1 MRFSLGRSLHNLT
14 PRWVRQVQ
22 PMYLEL
28 DLPLPLRQ
36 GCEPGRWER
45 DRVSGRLGLGAH
57 VVEAPVELDLLE
69 LLPCPLEAELAEHLT
84 ADADV
89 RREPRHLLHLLAVEV
104 APELGA
110 DPVPLH
116 PVAHGSA
123 DLPHR
128 RPEVVAELD
137 GAAILRLDPGEA
149 AQDGLR
155 HEAEHLVEHTSIPP
169 IPFSLFCTPP
179 PTSNALQTLAH
190 NPSRLAAM
198 PDLST
203 VCLPLSPQPPSTDAA
218 AGGELAGEQPAA
230 AAVTAAAAAVS
241 ASAEAEAAGEAEAES
256 ASGGDGAPVLP
267 VECRWSGRVRSFA
280 AAGEG
285 AAAAAV
291 PACPAPRRGGGK
303 KPSSAPSPSS
313 TVATAPAHPS
323 GRPFEEYVKEWKA
336 KKAALGVPA
345 GRCELPFLTG
355 APKAGCMVC
364 KQKMFFWRCGRCT
377 VAAHTKCAPWPV
389 IHLKDDQGSAI
400 CWRHPS
406 DWLLQNENADLTNS
420 IEEVFCRLPLP
431 YVNEDFKIDSTIR
444 DFTAAVCKPPHFTFI
459 RRNVYLIKKKRPDSR
474 AEAGCTN
481 CSADSTCK
489 DDCECRGLYMSCS
502 KNCHCSDM
510 CTNKPFRKDKKIK
523 AVKTK
528 RCGWGAISLE
538 PLEKVI
544 NDATCEQRLWD
555 MKRRGDKNFYMC
567 EISKDFT
574 IDATFKGNTQ
584 VDGETRVGVFASRS
598 IQVGEHLTYDYRFV
612 HFGEKV
618 KCYCGAQNCQGY
630 LGNQIKNPTQ
640 RALAIAALENE
651 WLESLK
657 IQQDTSASRHKPMT
671 HLLPWTNCIEVPF
684 NLRSKRKINRICWGC
699 KRRRSAVAVTSPTSI
714 QASLFAENTRLSH
727 VINVVLQL
735 SIASAL
741 KLRRNQISVQSAQF
755 IA

>member
-1 MRFSLGRSLHNLT
+1 
-14 PRWVRQVQ
+14 
-22 PMYLEL
+22 
-28 DLPLPLRQ
+28 
-36 GCEPGRWER
+36 
-45 DRVSGRLGLGAH
+45 
-57 VVEAPVELDLLE
+57 
-69 LLPCPLEAELAEHLT
+69 
-84 ADADV
+84 
-89 RREPRHLLHLLAVEV
+89 
-104 APELGA
+104 
-110 DPVPLH
+110 
-116 PVAHGSA
+116 
-123 DLPHR
+123 
-128 RPEVVAELD
+128 
-137 GAAILRLDPGEA
+137 
-149 AQDGLR
+149 
-155 HEAEHLVEHTSIPP
+155 
-169 IPFSLFCTPP
+169 
-179 PTSNALQTLAH
+179 
-190 NPSRLAAM
+190 M

-203 VCLPLSPQPPSTDAA
+203 VCLPLSPQPPSTAAA

-230 AAVTAAAAAVS
+230 AAVTTAAAAVS
-241 ASAEAEAAGEAEAES
+241 ASAEAEAAGEAES

-280 AAGEG
+280 GAGEG
-285 AAAAAV
+285 AGAAAV

-355 APKAGCMVC
+355 APKAVECRLCSKIIHPGEEIKCSVS
-364 KQKMFFWRCGRCT
+364 RCGELFHLTC
-377 VAAHTKCAPWPV
+377 AAEDTANFIAESFKCPQ
-389 IHLKDDQGSAI
+389 H
-400 CWRHPS
+400 
-406 DWLLQNENADLTNS
+406 
-420 IEEVFCRLPLP
+420 EVFCRLPVP

-459 RRNVYLIKKKRPDSR
+459 RRSILK
-474 AEAGCTN
+474 
-481 CSADSTCK
+481 
-489 DDCECRGLYMSCS
+489 GLYMSCS

-538 PLEKVI
+538 PLEKGDFIIEYVGEVI

-574 IDATFKGNTQ
+574 IDATFKGNTSRFLNHSCDPNCKLEKWQ

-657 IQQDTSASRHKPMT
+657 IQQDTSASRHKPMI
-671 HLLPWTNCIEVPF
+671 HLLPWTNCIE
-684 NLRSKRKINRICWGC
+684 
-699 KRRRSAVAVTSPTSI
+699 
-714 QASLFAENTRLSH
+714 LFAENTRLSH

-741 KLRRNQISVQSAQF
+741 KLRRVHEGYYCLKRILYYYFDTFLLASDKISETRRRHWYRRVYQISRLTLKHFFVESNC
-755 IA
+755 I

>member
-1 MRFSLGRSLHNLT
+1 
-14 PRWVRQVQ
+14 
-22 PMYLEL
+22 
-28 DLPLPLRQ
+28 
-36 GCEPGRWER
+36 
-45 DRVSGRLGLGAH
+45 
-57 VVEAPVELDLLE
+57 
-69 LLPCPLEAELAEHLT
+69 
-84 ADADV
+84 
-89 RREPRHLLHLLAVEV
+89 
-104 APELGA
+104 
-110 DPVPLH
+110 
-116 PVAHGSA
+116 
-123 DLPHR
+123 
-128 RPEVVAELD
+128 
-137 GAAILRLDPGEA
+137 
-149 AQDGLR
+149 
-155 HEAEHLVEHTSIPP
+155 
-169 IPFSLFCTPP
+169 
-179 PTSNALQTLAH
+179 
-190 NPSRLAAM
+190 M

-203 VCLPLSPQPPSTDAA
+203 VCLPLSPQPPSTAAA

-230 AAVTAAAAAVS
+230 AAAVTTAAAAVS
-241 ASAEAEAAGEAEAES
+241 ASAEAEAAGEAES

-280 AAGEG
+280 GAGEG
-285 AAAAAV
+285 AGAAAV

-303 KPSSAPSPSS
+303 KPSSAPSPLS

-323 GRPFEEYVKEWKA
+323 GRPFDEYVKEWKA

-355 APKAGCMVC
+355 APKAVECRLCSKIIHPGEEIKCSVSRCGELFHLNCAAEDTTNFIAESFKCPQHGCMVC

-420 IEEVFCRLPLP
+420 IEEVFCRLPVP

-555 MKRRGDKNFYMC
+555 MKRRGDKHFYMC

-574 IDATFKGNTQ
+574 IDATFKGNTSRFLNHSCDPNCKLEKWQ

-714 QASLFAENTRLSH
+714 QASVTEAAAAAA
-727 VINVVLQL
+727 
-735 SIASAL
+735 ASLPAL
-741 KLRRNQISVQSAQF
+741 P
-755 IA
+755 

>member
-1 MRFSLGRSLHNLT
+1 
-14 PRWVRQVQ
+14 
-22 PMYLEL
+22 
-28 DLPLPLRQ
+28 
-36 GCEPGRWER
+36 
-45 DRVSGRLGLGAH
+45 
-57 VVEAPVELDLLE
+57 
-69 LLPCPLEAELAEHLT
+69 
-84 ADADV
+84 
-89 RREPRHLLHLLAVEV
+89 
-104 APELGA
+104 
-110 DPVPLH
+110 
-116 PVAHGSA
+116 
-123 DLPHR
+123 
-128 RPEVVAELD
+128 
-137 GAAILRLDPGEA
+137 
-149 AQDGLR
+149 
-155 HEAEHLVEHTSIPP
+155 
-169 IPFSLFCTPP
+169 
-179 PTSNALQTLAH
+179 
-190 NPSRLAAM
+190 M
-198 PDLST
+198 P
-203 VCLPLSPQPPSTDAA
+203 
-218 AGGELAGEQPAA
+218 
-230 AAVTAAAAAVS
+230 
-241 ASAEAEAAGEAEAES
+241 
-256 ASGGDGAPVLP
+256 
-267 VECRWSGRVRSFA
+267 WSGRVRSFA
-280 AAGEG
+280 GAGEG
-285 AAAAAV
+285 AGAAAV

-355 APKAGCMVC
+355 TPKA
-364 KQKMFFWRCGRCT
+364 
-377 VAAHTKCAPWPV
+377 
-389 IHLKDDQGSAI
+389 
-400 CWRHPS
+400 
-406 DWLLQNENADLTNS
+406 
-420 IEEVFCRLPLP
+420 
-431 YVNEDFKIDSTIR
+431 
-444 DFTAAVCKPPHFTFI
+444 
-459 RRNVYLIKKKRPDSR
+459 KKRPDSR

-538 PLEKVI
+538 PLEKGDFIIEYVGEVI

-574 IDATFKGNTQ
+574 IDATFKGNTSRFLNHSCDPNCKLEKWQ

-684 NLRSKRKINRICWGC
+684 NLRSKRKIHRICWGC

-714 QASLFAENTRLSH
+714 QASVTEAAAAAAA
-727 VINVVLQL
+727 
-735 SIASAL
+735 ASLPAL
-741 KLRRNQISVQSAQF
+741 P
-755 IA
+755 

>member
-155 HEAEHLVEHTSIPP
+155 HEAEHLVEH
-169 IPFSLFCTPP
+169 
-179 PTSNALQTLAH
+179 
-190 NPSRLAAM
+190 
-198 PDLST
+198 
-203 VCLPLSPQPPSTDAA
+203 
-218 AGGELAGEQPAA
+218 
-230 AAVTAAAAAVS
+230 
-241 ASAEAEAAGEAEAES
+241 
-256 ASGGDGAPVLP
+256 
-267 VECRWSGRVRSFA
+267 
-280 AAGEG
+280 
-285 AAAAAV
+285 
-291 PACPAPRRGGGK
+291 
-303 KPSSAPSPSS
+303 
-313 TVATAPAHPS
+313 
-323 GRPFEEYVKEWKA
+323 EWKA

-538 PLEKVI
+538 PLEKGDFIIEYVGEVI